1 MLRHVVT
8 SRSLPV
14 AFSKETLIMP
24 RWLLQ
29 ATMPKSEG
37 LWHEALTMT
46 ASKQV
51 AFLERIFHLHG
62 VALRRRTSK
71 SQSCRLAPAAFEK
84 EANAMTALMFV
95 YDAMESATSGG
106 QKLFPAEIMPGVKQ
120 RILEGSLDALKLSI
134 FLSISLSRSLSISL
148 SISLGLCL
156 SLSLSVP

>member
-1 MLRHVVT
+1 
-8 SRSLPV
+8 
-14 AFSKETLIMP
+14 
-24 RWLLQ
+24 
-29 ATMPKSEG
+29 
-37 LWHEALTMT
+37 
-46 ASKQV
+46 
-51 AFLERIFHLHG
+51 
-62 VALRRRTSK
+62 
-71 SQSCRLAPAAFEK
+71 
-84 EANAMTALMFV
+84 MTALMFV